1 VNDEWALIAKGF
13 IVAGL
18 GAAAS
23 MLYIVALSAAYVG
36 RYPLAFVMTIAGIV
50 LAWLFKRLLAPYL
63 DALDERTSAA
73 VLSEDGKNQSPSGA
87 KRL

>member
-1 VNDEWALIAKGF
+1 MNEEWALIGKGF

-36 RYPLAFVMTIAGIV
+36 RYPLAVVTAIAGIV
-50 LAWLFKRLLAPYL
+50 LAWLFKVMLAPYL
-63 DALDERTSAA
+63 DVLDERTSRA
-73 VLSEDGKNQSPSGA
+73 VLSEDGKDQAPLKG
-87 KRL
+87 

>member
-1 VNDEWALIAKGF
+1 MNDEWALIAKGF

-36 RYPLAFVMTIAGIV
+36 RYQLGVVMTIAGIV
-50 LAWLFKRLLAPYL
+50 LAWQFKRLLAPYL
-63 DALDERTSAA
+63 DALDERTSPA
-73 VLSEDGKNQSPSGA
+73 VLCDDGKDQAP
-87 KRL
+87 